1 MTIPG
6 AQNNGNIRSGT
17 AQFVREGYPGHDR
30 HSLIG
35 NHQRKAVGVSSNTA
49 RASRALVRATTS

>member
-17 AQFVREGYPGHDR
+17 AQFVREGYPVMTG
-30 HSLIG
+30 I
-35 NHQRKAVGVSSNTA
+35 V
-49 RASRALVRATTS
+49 